1 MRKKMIAMLFVL
13 ILTLSGCADVSTAPK
28 ESDNY
33 ELVTETEAAA
43 ETEST
48 ESSSFSESKESES
61 AKTDTELERNAEVT
75 EYELVES
82 ETSNQNEPVSQG
94 KNQVSETKPAV
105 TESSS
110 APVEKPEKTEPP
122 AEIPPQTVP
131 EDTKPKTAYDYEFD
145 IETVKEDCI
154 GIGLD
159 MGLALDSS
167 LTPSNSTWWKPV
179 TASQNNQGE
188 ALKQSLERYITFH
201 IICCDGYSLDT
212 IDTQCRYEF
221 QYAGRRY
228 FSRKQ
233 FFHSRFYGNGVV
245 YVPCKYGSGYCSFE
259 SNRKNK

>member
-1 MRKKMIAMLFVL
+1 MRKKMIAIFFVL
-13 ILTLSGCADVSTAPK
+13 ILTLSGCADVSTAPE

-33 ELVTETEAAA
+33 EFVA
-43 ETEST
+43 EST
-48 ESSSFSESKESES
+48 ESSSFSESTESKS
-61 AKTDTELERNAEVT
+61 AKTDTALESDAEVT
-75 EYELVES
+75 ACEPVDS
-82 ETSNQNEPVSQG
+82 ETPKQTEPVLQEE
-94 KNQVSETKPAV
+94 NNVSETKPAV

-110 APVEKPEKTEPP
+110 APAEKSEETEPP
-122 AEIPPQTVP
+122 VVIPPQTVP

-201 IICCDGYSLDT
+201 NVENLGAYG
-212 IDTQCRYEF
+212 IDEITAFNIYCEAR
-221 QYAGRRY
+221 
-228 FSRKQ
+228 
-233 FFHSRFYGNGVV
+233 GNGS
-245 YVPCKYGSGYCSFE
+245 YSIYFLFA
-259 SNRKNK
+259 

>member
-1 MRKKMIAMLFVL
+1 MQITLLERFSTFESFCGFSYNEAAKEVYAMRKKMIAMLFVL
-13 ILTLSGCADVSTAPK
+13 ILSLSGCADVSTVPE

-48 ESSSFSESKESES
+48 ESSSFSESTESKS
-61 AKTDTELERNAEVT
+61 AKTDTALESNAEAT
-75 EYELVES
+75 ACEPVES
-82 ETSNQNEPVSQG
+82 ETPKQTEPVLQEE
-94 KNQVSETKPAV
+94 NNVSESKPAV

-110 APVEKPEKTEPP
+110 APAEKPEETEPP
-122 AEIPPQTVP
+122 VVIPPQTVP

-145 IETVKEDCI
+145 IEAVKADCI

-167 LTPSNSTWWKPV
+167 LTPSNSTWWNPV

-201 IICCDGYSLDT
+201 TVENLGAYGIDEITVFNICCEA
-212 IDTQCRYEF
+212 R
-221 QYAGRRY
+221 
-228 FSRKQ
+228 
-233 FFHSRFYGNGVV
+233 GNGS
-245 YVPCKYGSGYCSFE
+245 YSIYFLFA
-259 SNRKNK
+259 

>member
-13 ILTLSGCADVSTAPK
+13 ILSLSGCADVSTVPE

-48 ESSSFSESKESES
+48 ESSSFSESTESKS
-61 AKTDTELERNAEVT
+61 AKTDTALESNAEAT
-75 EYELVES
+75 ACEPVES
-82 ETSNQNEPVSQG
+82 ETPKQTEPVLQEE
-94 KNQVSETKPAV
+94 NNVYETKPV
-105 TESSS
+105 
-110 APVEKPEKTEPP
+110 V
-122 AEIPPQTVP
+122 IPPQTVP

-145 IETVKEDCI
+145 IEAVKADCI

-167 LTPSNSTWWKPV
+167 LIPSNSTWWNPV

-201 IICCDGYSLDT
+201 TVENLGAYGIDEITVFNICCEA
-212 IDTQCRYEF
+212 R
-221 QYAGRRY
+221 
-228 FSRKQ
+228 
-233 FFHSRFYGNGVV
+233 GNGS
-245 YVPCKYGSGYCSFE
+245 YSIYFLFA
-259 SNRKNK
+259 